1 MKKFILVMAAVLGL
15 AAVAAA
21 QPRAIG
27 VRAGYG
33 AELSYQHTLGG
44 NNFGELD
51 LGWSVGSVRI
61 GAAYDFLIA
70 PVGPL
75 NFYAGPQAYV
85 GFGPSADAEGNS
97 KTSLWAG
104 VGAQL
109 GLEYCFDSIPLQL
122 SLDWKPSF
130 NIVPASGFGWQ
141 GIALGIRYLF

>member
-27 VRAGYG
+27 IRAGYG

-75 NFYAGPQAYV
+75 N
-85 GFGPSADAEGNS
+85 
-97 KTSLWAG
+97 
-104 VGAQL
+104 
-109 GLEYCFDSIPLQL
+109 CFDSIPLQL

>member
-1 MKKFILVMAAVLGL
+1 MKKFILVMATMLGI

-85 GFGPSADAEGNS
+85 GFGPNS
-97 KTSLWAG
+97 DDQTSLWAG

-109 GLEYCFDSIPLQL
+109 GLEYCFESIPLQL

-130 NIVPASGFGWQ
+130 TIVPGTGFGWQ